1 MKTYEGMFLVEA
13 GIPDFQTASEPIR
26 TMFERTE
33 ADVLALNPWEERRLA
48 YDIRGRKRGLYVLA
62 YFKLDPA
69 RVSELE
75 HECELD
81 ERVLRSMIL
90 RKDKLTDE
98 QINIETP
105 AVASNRKAAEAA
117 MEAEAAAEAETAAEA
132 APAEPAPA
140 EAPADATP
148 EVPAETPAETPAEAP
163 AEAPADVQPE
173 APAEASADEQP
184 EAPAEAPAEEESEK
198 S

>member
-48 YDIRGRKRGLYVLA
+48 YEIRGRKRGLYVLA
-62 YFKLDPA
+62 YFKLDPS
-69 RVSELE
+69 RVAELE

-81 ERVLRSMIL
+81 ERVLRAMIL

-98 QINIETP
+98 QISTETP
-105 AVASNRKAAEAA
+105 AVAASRK
-117 MEAEAAAEAETAAEA
+117 EAEAEAEST
-132 APAEPAPA
+132 PAEP
-140 EAPADATP
+140 
-148 EVPAETPAETPAEAP
+148 TPAETPADEAPEAP
-163 AEAPADVQPE
+163 AEAPADETPEAPAEAPAVEQPE
-173 APAEASADEQP
+173 APAEAPAEEAPEAPVEAPADEQP
-184 EAPAEAPAEEESEK
+184 EAPAEAPAEEEPEK